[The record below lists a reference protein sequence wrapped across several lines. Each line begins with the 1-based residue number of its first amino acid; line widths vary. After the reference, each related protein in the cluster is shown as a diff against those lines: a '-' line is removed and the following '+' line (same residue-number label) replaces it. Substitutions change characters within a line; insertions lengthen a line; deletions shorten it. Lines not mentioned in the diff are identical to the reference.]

1 MCTQAMEDAEKEVT
15 KPVEAKPAAAA
26 PAPAAAEEEAKP
38 AKKKID
44 LTDE

>member
-1 MCTQAMEDAEKEVT
+1 MEEAEKEVT
-15 KPVEAKPAAAA
+15 KAVEAKPAAAA
-26 PAPAAAEEEAKP
+26 APAAAEEEAKP